1 MAEGQA
7 QQQKE
12 AAQAPESGLP
22 PVGEEIHVPGP
33 SLLPLITAIGI
44 TLMVVGIT
52 TVKELSI
59 LGSLITVVCVYR
71 WVKSNNEEID
81 ELPLE
86 EHHRR

>member
-1 MAEGQA
+1 MAKEQA
-7 QQQKE
+7 KQEQVEQT
-12 AAQAPESGLP
+12 SGEPLP

-33 SLLPLITAIGI
+33 SILPLITAIGI

-86 EHHRR
+86 EHHRH

>member
-1 MAEGQA
+1 MAKEQA
-7 QQQKE
+7 KQEQVEQTSGE
-12 AAQAPESGLP
+12 ALP

-33 SLLPLITAIGI
+33 SILPLITAIGI

-86 EHHRR
+86 EHHRH